1 MPSKA
6 CASVLAASM
15 PTSSSARTLPAIL
28 PAVSLAVGVGIAIP
42 ILDEEMAF
50 FTGVS
55 DAEIPAP
62 IVDYSSDYPEMSGNI
77 LGRTNYRDLRSG
89 EIELMGKKVRTVSL
103 SSYSK
108 ARKIAIELK
117 KRIKDGSFRLT
128 EPVAPL
134 ME

>member
-1 MPSKA
+1 
-6 CASVLAASM
+6 
-15 PTSSSARTLPAIL
+15 
-28 PAVSLAVGVGIAIP
+28 
-42 ILDEEMAF
+42 
-50 FTGVS
+50 
-55 DAEIPAP
+55 
-62 IVDYSSDYPEMSGNI
+62 MSGDI

-108 ARKIAIELK
+108 ARKIAVELK
-117 KRIKDGSFRLT
+117 DRVKNGSFRLT